1 MPDPDRPAEPPFV
14 ERAKPP
20 FVERA
25 ERDETLVRR
34 AEVADAERIAEL
46 LDAFNTE
53 SETPGVEV
61 LAERLRTLL
70 AGPSTF
76 AVIGDDPAVGVAL
89 VTLRPNVWSDGPVA
103 LLDEMYV
110 VPEQRGSGVGSAIL
124 QRMVEICRERGVAEI
139 EINVDE
145 SDADTMRFYE
155 RHGFS
160 NGDPDTGERAFYF
173 YRALGDGG

>member
-1 MPDPDRPAEPPFV
+1 MTPTPRI
-14 ERAKPP
+14 
-20 FVERA
+20 
-25 ERDETLVRR
+25 RR
-34 AEVADAERIAEL
+34 AAPSDSGRLAEML
-46 LDAFNTE
+46 HAFNTE
-53 SETPGVEV
+53 FDTETPGVEV

-70 AGPSTF
+70 AGASTF
-76 AVIGDDPAVGVAL
+76 AVLADDPAAGVAL

-110 VPEQRGSGVGSAIL
+110 SPEQRGTGVGSAIL
-124 QRMVEICRERGVAEI
+124 QHMVEICRELGVAAI

-145 SDADTMRFYE
+145 SDAGAMRFYE

-173 YRALGDGG
+173 YRSLEAGG

>member
-1 MPDPDRPAEPPFV
+1 MA
-14 ERAKPP
+14 A
-20 FVERA
+20 
-25 ERDETLVRR
+25 
-34 AEVADAERIAEL
+34 L
-46 LDAFNTE
+46 LHAFNTE
-53 SETPGVEV
+53 FDTETPGVAV

-76 AVIGDDPAVGVAL
+76 AVLGGDPVVGVAL

-110 VPEQRGSGVGSAIL
+110 APEQRGSGIGSAIL
-124 QRMVEICRERGVAEI
+124 RQMVEICRDLGAAAI

-145 SDADTMRFYE
+145 SDAGAMRFYE

-160 NGDPDTGERAFYF
+160 GTDPDSGERAFYF
-173 YRALGDGG
+173 YRSLEPAN